1 MNVYTCKFISAYG
14 FCVDFLIVA
23 ANSEE
28 EACHTAMKC
37 KQGWLY
43 YYESETTGYLHKKI
57 KLLPNVTADVDESQ
71 ILDENDY
78 EE

>member
-1 MNVYTCKFISAYG
+1 MKVYACRFVSAYG
-14 FCVDFLIVA
+14 FYVGFLIVA

-43 YYESETTGYLHKKI
+43 YYEFETGYLHKKI

-71 ILDENDY
+71 ILDFNDY

>member
-1 MNVYTCKFISAYG
+1 MNCG
-14 FCVDFLIVA
+14 
-23 ANSEE
+23 
-28 EACHTAMKC
+28 
-37 KQGWLY
+37 QGWLY
-43 YYESETTGYLHKKI
+43 YYGSETGYLHKKI

>member
-1 MNVYTCKFISAYG
+1 MKVYTCRFTSAYG
-14 FCVDFLIVA
+14 FCVCLIVVA

-37 KQGWLY
+37 GQGWLY
-43 YYESETTGYLHKKI
+43 YYESETGCLHKKI
-57 KLLPNVTADVDESQ
+57 RLLPNVTADVDESQ
-71 ILDENDY
+71 ILDENYY

>member
-1 MNVYTCKFISAYG
+1 MNVYTCKFPSAYG
-14 FCVDFLIVA
+14 FCVSFLIVA

-37 KQGWLY
+37 KQDWLY
-43 YYESETTGYLHKKI
+43 YYGSDYLRKKI
-57 KLLPNVTADVDESQ
+57 RLLPNVTADVDESQ